1 MTRRGLLEQV
11 LQVQDMALDCA
22 NFDSFADRP
31 LSHLTEFLGAD
42 NSVVLTVERMGSEEC
57 EPHARAA
64 VALDLQEL
72 QAYLCRYHRHDP
84 MIQFPQKS
92 DAINRSSMLG
102 KGRFSRLSDVCPP
115 ERLCR
120 TKYYR
125 EFLKEAGI
133 SDLLSFRMM
142 LEPYPGC
149 SVLVG
154 VGFHRRGNSSWF
166 KSEDLLRA
174 RLVAPALTSSLSRLV
189 LAERVRFLDS
199 AMKSAFRSASSA
211 RGVFIFDSQ
220 FNCQV
225 QIGNK
230 PSEDAPMIGG
240 LRQACRNLA
249 NAGRDADAVVQEIAG
264 ENGNFSVR
272 IERIE
277 CGFGEYYVI
286 TEAPARNHSP
296 SDDIAR
302 SWRLT
307 PREREIVNAVRKGA
321 RNAEIAAMFG
331 ISPKTVENHISS
343 IFAKAGVSSRAQL
356 ISILANSAFLN

>member
-1 MTRRGLLEQV
+1 MRQGLLEQV

-57 EPHARAA
+57 EPQARAA

-72 QAYLCRYHRHDP
+72 QAYLRRFHRHDP

-92 DAINRSSMLG
+92 DAGNRSSMLG
-102 KGRFSRLSDVCPP
+102 KGRFSRLSDVCPR

-166 KSEDLLRA
+166 KAEDLLRA
-174 RLVAPALTSSLSRLV
+174 RLVAPVLTSTLSRLV
-189 LAERVRFLDS
+189 LAERVLFLDS

-211 RGVFIFDSQ
+211 RGVFIFDNQ

-225 QIGNK
+225 QIGNA
-230 PSEDAPMIGG
+230 PSEDAPPIAD
-240 LRQACRNLA
+240 LQQACRNLA
-249 NAGRDADAVVQEIAG
+249 KAGRDSEAVEKEIAG

-277 CGFGEYYVI
+277 CGFGEYYVVM
-286 TEAPARNHSP
+286 EAPARHHSR
-296 SDDIAR
+296 SDNIVR
-302 SWRLT
+302 SWCLT
-307 PREREIVNAVRKGA
+307 PREREIVNEVRKGA
-321 RNAEIAAMFG
+321 RNAEIAATLG
-331 ISPKTVENHISS
+331 ISPKTVENHIST

-356 ISILANSAFLN
+356 ISILANSTFLN